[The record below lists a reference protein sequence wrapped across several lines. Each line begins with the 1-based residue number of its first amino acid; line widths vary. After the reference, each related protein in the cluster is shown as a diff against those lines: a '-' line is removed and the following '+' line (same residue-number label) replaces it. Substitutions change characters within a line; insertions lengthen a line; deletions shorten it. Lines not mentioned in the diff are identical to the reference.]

1 MEMVEG
7 SDEDSRCAAAKSVL
21 SEMIS
26 NMTTVEEKDV
36 FDVEDSMEDLRE
48 GSIGEVDAPLSP
60 CVADRTALVLQQEGQ
75 EAEDKSIHAHTHTH
89 THTRNTHTHAHTE
102 RQPHRDDHAHVT
114 KLVWLCFLL

>member
-7 SDEDSRCAAAKSVL
+7 SDEDSRCTAVKSVL

-48 GSIGEVDAPLSP
+48 NSTGEVDAPLSP
-60 CVADRTALVLQQEGQ
+60 CVEDRTALVLQQEG
-75 EAEDKSIHAHTHTH
+75 EEPEDKS
-89 THTRNTHTHAHTE
+89 THTRTHTTHMH
-102 RQPHRDDHAHVT
+102 
-114 KLVWLCFLL
+114 